1 MSETHAH
8 TNGSNGVHAKDKAHT
23 RLPISRGTH
32 ASRAGSRLDDSEMR
46 IGVALAQALLPG
58 GAFLPRANVSTIHK
72 VEALLAQFGSQSAK
86 HWGGLLKTLEQ
97 AARFAPSSRGRAF
110 TDLHEY
116 ERARLL
122 TAWGDSNDPVR
133 RTLILALTAP
143 LKVAYFD
150 DEKIYRALGS
160 PYRFQSQ
167 PERPRYMERV
177 TRGQDITEDVEIE
190 CDAVV
195 VGTGAGGAVVA
206 KELAQKGFAV
216 LMLEEGEFH
225 QRNEFT
231 GGLVESVTRFYRE
244 RGTIGSIGNTV
255 VVLPMGKMVGGSTA
269 VNTGTCWRTPEWILN
284 KWVADLGLDAMK
296 PDAMAPYFDRVWNEL
311 GIARADWKY
320 LGGAARV
327 VARGCD
333 ALGYSH
339 RPVDRNAP
347 DCDGSGICD
356 AGCPTDARR
365 STNVSYVPAALRSG
379 AELFTGVR
387 VESLSRTAG
396 RIAGVIGRTANG
408 KKITAR
414 ARASVL
420 ACGTL
425 ITPLLLQRERIDRVL
440 PHVGKNLSV
449 HPASMVS
456 ALFDEDIRGYNA
468 IPQGYCVDELQREHG
483 VLMLGASAPVDV
495 GASQFTFAG
504 DKLVQTMEKYDRIAS
519 MGVMVSD
526 DSRGSVKP
534 GPRGRPMIYYW
545 VGKKERARLAKGVA
559 MMSRIFLAAGA
570 TEVYPGMHGHR
581 VVYGARDLAKL
592 ERRVPAATDFTLMGF
607 HPLGTARMATS
618 SSRGVV
624 DSDHQ
629 VFGHVGLFIADGS
642 VVPSSVAVNPQVTI
656 MAMSTRAA
664 DRIAEKLA

>member
-1 MSETHAH
+1 MPDTHTHA
-8 TNGSNGVHAKDKAHT
+8 NGLNGHAAHAR
-23 RLPISRGTH
+23 RLPISQGERPH
-32 ASRAGSRLDDSEMR
+32 KDGSRLDATEMR
-46 IGVALAQALLPG
+46 IAVALAEALLPG
-58 GAFLPRANVSTIHK
+58 GGKFLPRADESTIHK
-72 VEALLAQFGSQSAK
+72 VEEMFAQFGSRAAR
-86 HWGGLLKTLEQ
+86 HWAGLLHTLEHS
-97 AARFAPSSRGRAF
+97 ARLVPSSRGRAF
-110 TDLHEY
+110 SDLHEY

-122 TAWGDSNDPVR
+122 GSWSDSSDVAR

-143 LKVAYFD
+143 LKVAFFD
-150 DEKIYRALGS
+150 DEMIYRALGA
-160 PYRFQSQ
+160 PHRFQAQ
-167 PERPRYMERV
+167 PERARWMERV
-177 TRGQDITEDVEIE
+177 TRAQDITEDIEVE

-216 LMLEEGEFH
+216 LMLEEGDYH
-225 QRNEFT
+225 QRNEFV
-231 GGLVESVTRFYRE
+231 GGIVESVTRFYRE
-244 RGTIGSIGNTV
+244 RGTIGSFGNTV
-255 VVLPMGKMVGGSTA
+255 VILPMGRMVGGSTA
-269 VNTGTCWRTPEWILN
+269 INTGTCWRTPQWILE
-284 KWVADLGLDAMK
+284 KWVAGGLSELA

-311 GIARADWKY
+311 SITRADWKY

-356 AGCPTDARR
+356 AGCPTDARK

-387 VESLSRTAG
+387 VVSLVRQGG
-396 RIAGVIGRTANG
+396 RIAGVVARTARG
-408 KKITAR
+408 KKVTVR

-420 ACGTL
+420 SCGTL
-425 ITPLLLQRERIDRVL
+425 MTPLLLQRERIDRVL
-440 PHVGKNLSV
+440 SHVGKNLSV
-449 HPASMVS
+449 HPATIVS
-456 ALFDEDIRGYNA
+456 ALFDEEIRGYNA

-483 VLMLGASAPVDV
+483 VLMLGASAPIDV
-495 GASQFTFAG
+495 GASQFTFVG
-504 DKLVQTMEKYDRIAS
+504 DKLVQTMERYDRIAS

-526 DSRGSVKP
+526 DSRGKVLP
-534 GPRGRPMIYYW
+534 GPGGRPLIFYW
-545 VGKKERARLAKGVA
+545 VGKKERARLTKGISTMA
-559 MMSRIFLAAGA
+559 RIFLAAGA
-570 TEVYPGMHGHR
+570 SEVYPSVRGHR
-581 VVYGARDLAKL
+581 VVGGARALAKL
-592 ERRVPAATDFTLMGF
+592 EHSSLGANDFVLMGF

-618 SSRGVV
+618 SARGVV
-624 DSDHQ
+624 DTSHE
-629 VFGHVGLFIADGS
+629 VFGHPGLFIADGS

>member
-8 TNGSNGVHAKDKAHT
+8 TNGSNGARAR
-23 RLPISRGTH
+23 RLPVFS
-32 ASRAGSRLDDSEMR
+32 ARARATREGSHLSDHERR
-46 IGVALAQALLPG
+46 IAITLVEALFPG
-58 GAFLPRANVSTIHK
+58 GGRFLPRGDDSTVRK
-72 VEALLAQFGSQSAK
+72 VEELFAQFGADAAK
-86 HWGGLLKTLEQ
+86 HWGALLKTLEH
-97 AARFAPSSRGRAF
+97 AARFVPSSRGRAF
-110 TDLHEY
+110 SELHEY

-122 TAWGDSNDPVR
+122 GAWSDASDVAR

-150 DEKIYRALGS
+150 DEMIYRALGA
-160 PYRFQSQ
+160 PHRFHSQ

-177 TRGQDITEDVEIE
+177 TRAQDLTEDVELE

-216 LMLEEGEFH
+216 LILEEGEFH
-225 QRNEFT
+225 QRSEFT

-255 VVLPMGKMVGGSTA
+255 VVLPMGRMVGGSTA
-269 VNTGTCWRTPEWILN
+269 INTGTCWRTPEWILN
-284 KWVADLGLDAMK
+284 RWTKDGLPLT
-296 PDAMAPYFDRVWNEL
+296 PDAMAPYFDRVWSDL

-365 STNVSYVPAALRSG
+365 STNVSYIPMALRAG

-387 VESLSRTAG
+387 VESLVRDGG
-396 RIAGVIGRTANG
+396 RIAGVVGRTARG

-425 ITPLLLQRERIDRVL
+425 MTPLLLEREGIHRRL
-440 PHVGKNLSV
+440 SHVGKNLSV
-449 HPASMVS
+449 HPATIVS

-468 IPQGYCVDELQREHG
+468 IPQGYCVDELQRSHG
-483 VLMLGASAPVDV
+483 VLMLGASAPIDV
-495 GASQFTFAG
+495 GASQFTFVG
-504 DKLVQTMEKYDRIAS
+504 DKLVSTMERYDRIAS

-545 VGKKERARLAKGVA
+545 VGKKERARLTKGIAA
-559 MMSRIFLAAGA
+559 MTRIFLAAGA
-570 TEVYPGMHGHR
+570 HEVYPAVHGHR
-581 VVYGARDLAKL
+581 IVGDARALSRL
-592 ERRVPAATDFTLMGF
+592 ERADLSASDFTLMGF
-607 HPLGTARMATS
+607 HPLGTARMATTP
-618 SSRGVV
+618 SRGVV
-624 DSDHQ
+624 DFDHQ
-629 VFGHVGLFIADGS
+629 VFGHEGLFVADGS

-656 MAMSTRAA
+656 MAMSARAA
-664 DRIAEKLA
+664 DRIAQKLA